1 MATPQKRHAR
11 PRFHC
16 YCTRCGGALQ
26 ETRTI
31 TKHLRRDESA
41 QGSSQSRQ
49 TRICYCSLHP
59 QGVSVSRSTA
69 HKHARKD
76 GRNGVASIVPAQE
89 WLSDE
94 ELITF
99 GDDISLSDSELL
111 QPTMQDQTVPEQD
124 IFLSDVDMDI
134 GDDATNNSEV
144 DWNTMFGKMT
154 LVSVRMMSLM

>member
-1 MATPQKRHAR
+1 M
-11 PRFHC
+11 
-16 YCTRCGGALQ
+16 
-26 ETRTI
+26 
-31 TKHLRRDESA
+31 
-41 QGSSQSRQ
+41 
-49 TRICYCSLHP
+49 
-59 QGVSVSRSTA
+59 
-69 HKHARKD
+69 
-76 GRNGVASIVPAQE
+76 VPAQE

-144 DWNTMFGKMT
+144 DWNTIVWENDFG
-154 LVSVRMMSLM
+154 VSEDDEPHVGPAITQIADLSLLSEDEVLLDHPETDLEDEVIAQGMSLLLIPIYFSNIVIFI